1 MSYTWRST
9 LRGVE
14 LLKEGIIWRDGTG
27 DSMDVWRDP
36 WLPGGSTRRPRSP
49 SHMLK
54 KRMV

>member
-14 LLKEGIIWRDGTG
+14 LLREGIIWRDGTG